1 MIYFTSPIEQFIH
14 YYPFLYNKYISI
26 IIIIIIIDD
35 LFSFI
40 PEISSKELINSIF
53 TQRTVVLII
62 IVRIFSIFI
71 SPMKFIYQFI
81 AIFIIFK
88 LVPIKPF
95 DRFFL
100 TLILMPSI
108 GIIMIKIKYNK
119 IKRIFWFIFFIS
131 KCIHES

>member
-14 YYPFLYNKYISI
+14 YYPFLCNKYIS

>member
-108 GIIMIKIKYNK
+108 GIIMIK
-119 IKRIFWFIFFIS
+119 
-131 KCIHES
+131 

>member
-14 YYPFLYNKYISI
+14 YYPFLYNKYIS

>member
-14 YYPFLYNKYISI
+14 YYPFLCNKYIS

-88 LVPIKPF
+88 L
-95 DRFFL
+95 
-100 TLILMPSI
+100 
-108 GIIMIKIKYNK
+108 
-119 IKRIFWFIFFIS
+119 
-131 KCIHES
+131 